1 MKTSKSYPKPATSP
15 RMPKGNDEGGK
26 FVSRDLMKVNPL
38 REQFEP
44 TTAEPVPQLYRMGGG
59 C

>member
-1 MKTSKSYPKPATSP
+1 MKASKSSQKSPAP
-15 RMPKGNDEGGK
+15 RMPKGNDEGGR
-26 FVSRDLMKVNPL
+26 FVDRNLMKVNPL

-44 TTAEPVPQLYRMGGG
+44 TKAEPVPQLYKMAGG